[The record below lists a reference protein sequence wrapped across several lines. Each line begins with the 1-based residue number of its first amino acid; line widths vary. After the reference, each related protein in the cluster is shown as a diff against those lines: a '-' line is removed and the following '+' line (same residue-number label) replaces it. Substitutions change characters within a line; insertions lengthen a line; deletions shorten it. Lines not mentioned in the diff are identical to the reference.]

1 MRQGHSV
8 GNNTVLI
15 LGGSGRFGR
24 HARAAFQQAGW
35 QLRLFDRKADRLE
48 QAAEGAGVI
57 VNGWNP
63 PYPDWQRQIPAYT
76 ARLIEVARASK
87 ATVIFPGNV
96 YNFGPHAPDI
106 ITADTPQL
114 AQNRLGRVRIEMEA
128 AYRDSG
134 VRTIIL
140 RAGDFLE
147 DQHSGN
153 WFDRVLIS
161 KLSAGRFIY
170 PGAPDIPHAWAWLPD
185 LARTAVALANRRA
198 DLPDFAEIPFPGYS
212 PTGQQLCDAVSA
224 CLGRPLV
231 LKRMNWLP
239 VQLARPFWPMA
250 GYLLELRYLWNKPH
264 RLDGAAF
271 ARLLP
276 EFQMTPLQQA
286 LPLALKP

>member
-1 MRQGHSV
+1 M
-8 GNNTVLI
+8 
-15 LGGSGRFGR
+15 
-24 HARAAFQQAGW
+24 
-35 QLRLFDRKADRLE
+35 
-48 QAAEGAGVI
+48 
-57 VNGWNP
+57 
-63 PYPDWQRQIPAYT
+63 
-76 ARLIEVARASK
+76 
-87 ATVIFPGNV
+87 
-96 YNFGPHAPDI
+96 PDI
-106 ITADTPQL
+106 LTADTPQL
-114 AQNRLGRVRIEMEA
+114 GQNRLGRVRIEMEA

-147 DQHSGN
+147 DQPSGN

-185 LARTAVALANRRA
+185 LARAAVALADRRTE
-198 DLPDFAEIPFPGYS
+198 LPDFAEISFPGYS
-212 PTGQQLCDAVSA
+212 PTGQQLCDATSA